1 MKTIATENLC
11 RKEESANHES
21 WPVLHSYCRAQA
33 LADGVLVAVDAD
45 LARNAGFRAPVAL
58 TSATY
63 DTCVRVPQ
71 GVDCQDETGRLFDV
85 LWMTTH
91 AFRDVGLKES
101 RVAVQL
107 YVRNDNR
114 AARLIRLTADIGPG
128 DNGET
133 VVTIGYPDE
142 F

>member
-1 MKTIATENLC
+1 MTTTNPHPVN
-11 RKEESANHES
+11 RKEENANSDS
-21 WPVLHSYCRAQA
+21 WPLIDSYSRADA
-33 LADGVLVAVDAD
+33 LADGVLIAVDAD
-45 LARNAGFRAPVAL
+45 LARNAGFIAPVAL
-58 TSATY
+58 TSAVY
-63 DTCVRVPQ
+63 DTCVRVPK
-71 GVDCQDETGRLFDV
+71 GVNGQDEIGRMFDV
-85 LWMTTH
+85 LWMTLQ
-91 AFRDVGLKES
+91 AFRDVDKKES

-128 DNGET
+128 DNGEA